1 MPLLT
6 DRVLDIR
13 WSGWSLATALMNGPL
28 GAENIVNE
36 FQVFPGGVWASAV
49 GVILDDFEN
58 PLVRSQVRNILLCR
72 VSKLNSPLDL
82 WR

>member
-1 MPLLT
+1 
-6 DRVLDIR
+6 
-13 WSGWSLATALMNGPL
+13 MNGPL